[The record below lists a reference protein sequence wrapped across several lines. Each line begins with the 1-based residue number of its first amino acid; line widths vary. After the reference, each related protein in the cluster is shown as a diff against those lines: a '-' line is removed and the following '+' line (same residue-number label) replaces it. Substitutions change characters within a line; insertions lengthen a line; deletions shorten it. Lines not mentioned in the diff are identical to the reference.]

1 LNWPIKW
8 PILLFTP
15 QVAMASRQ
23 LQPYKR
29 GILVLL
35 AVATT
40 AVLLLSSALHNA
52 DFLGSPPAIAQRIS
66 PDTVWQQVYEKLP
79 DFPRENQYVS
89 VETRKVAPENTLVGR
104 LVRYHVYV
112 KGRPPQYRL
121 DWKITLADYLGIN
134 ERMDEESYPSR
145 STLKPNPMAGDL
157 AAMGRLNRAQREALV
172 QALVDA
178 FAPPVHQTAPPATRA
193 APPAPSPIPTSLPK
207 PVSPPARGPGA
218 ADLLK

>member
-1 LNWPIKW
+1 
-8 PILLFTP
+8 
-15 QVAMASRQ
+15 MASQ
-23 LQPYKR
+23 SQNHKR
-29 GILVLL
+29 GLLVLL

-52 DFLGSPPAIAQRIS
+52 DLLGSSAAIAQRVS
-66 PDTVWQQVYEKLP
+66 PDTVWQQVYQKLP
-79 DFPRENQYVS
+79 DFPRENQYIS
-89 VETRKVAPENTLVGR
+89 TETRKAAPENTLVGR

-121 DWKITLADYLGIN
+121 DWKITLADYLSIN
-134 ERMDEESYPSR
+134 ERIDEDAYPSR
-145 STLKPNPMAGDL
+145 STLKPNPMAGDI
-157 AAMGRLNRAQREALV
+157 AAIERLNRAQREALI

-178 FAPPVHQTAPPATRA
+178 FAPPVRAVASPLPPVSPT
-193 APPAPSPIPTSLPK
+193 PAPTPMALPK